1 MWWNEKWGT
10 SSALVFQ
17 YVAKGI
23 TPATWLLCGM
33 CCNHLATMTQYF
45 SFYTLSCHL
54 FSLFILFICASL
66 QHFPSHSWLFVL
78 HCCPFVIFFF
88 RLCSQREFCFAEN
101 SATVMVEVHD
111 YKKLTSNAKKKDS
124 KNYLMLTKWHALLII
139 IISIEKLHAMLQMN
153 GFVFFLNWKVPS
165 FNFENIRTEVTLL
178 PFSCSCFS
186 V

>member
-66 QHFPSHSWLFVL
+66 QHFPSHSWLCVL
-78 HCCPFVIFFF
+78 HCCPFVNFFF
-88 RLCSQREFCFAEN
+88 PSLFSKRILFCGKLCNCYGWSSWLQKADIQC
-101 SATVMVEVHD
+101 
-111 YKKLTSNAKKKDS
+111 KKKRFQKLFDVN
-124 KNYLMLTKWHALLII
+124 KMTCIINYYYKYRKTSRNVADEWLCLFP
-139 IISIEKLHAMLQMN
+139 KL
-153 GFVFFLNWKVPS
+153 KS
-165 FNFENIRTEVTLL
+165 TEL
-178 PFSCSCFS
+178 
-186 V
+186 